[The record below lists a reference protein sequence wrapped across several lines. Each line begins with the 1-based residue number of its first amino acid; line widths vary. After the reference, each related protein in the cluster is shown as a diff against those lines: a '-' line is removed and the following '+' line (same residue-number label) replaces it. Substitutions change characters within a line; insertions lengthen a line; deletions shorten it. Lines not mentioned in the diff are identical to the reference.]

1 MQFKYRVPKQIW
13 KIFFCKTRIRYSGK
27 LNFDHVSACCY
38 LEFDK
43 GYFIFNDAIIN

>member
-13 KIFFCKTRIRYSGK
+13 KIFFCKTSLFRYSGK
-27 LNFDHVSACCY
+27 LNFDHVSACCK

-43 GYFIFNDAIIN
+43 KGISSLMMLS